1 MQQCGGNVS
10 SGGGVGGGVGGGGVL
25 IRYHLVKGELQEGI
39 TQIFHD
45 ELSGLK

>member
-10 SGGGVGGGVGGGGVL
+10 SGGGVGGGVGVL
-25 IRYHLVKGELQEGI
+25 FRYHLIKGELEEGI
-39 TQIFHD
+39 TQICHD